1 MLLLIIY
8 CSDIFIDMR
17 IIITESKLN
26 QAVIDY
32 LNETYDTN
40 NIGWTPGIDDF
51 GNEVDYAIEFY
62 EGDYEEGDNTV
73 FRWYGED
80 YWESD
85 EGSSY
90 GEEDD
95 EYIKEMKNKSPQLEI
110 YDNTIYTTLNGYFGD
125 KWKQPFIDW
134 FWDKFHVPVKTISN

>member
-1 MLLLIIY
+1 MK
-8 CSDIFIDMR
+8 

-26 QAVIDY
+26 QAVVDY
-32 LNETYDTN
+32 LNDTYNTN
-40 NIGWTPGIDDF
+40 NIGWSYGIDDW

-80 YWESD
+80 YWT
-85 EGSSY
+85 
-90 GEEDD
+90 GEESELWTD
-95 EYIKEMKNKSPQLEI
+95 EYINEMKNKSPQLEI
-110 YDNTIYTTLNGYFGD
+110 YDNTVYRTLNGYFGD

-134 FWDKFHVPVKTISN
+134 FWDKFNVPVKTINM

>member
-1 MLLLIIY
+1 MK
-8 CSDIFIDMR
+8 

-32 LNETYDTN
+32 LNDTYDTN
-40 NIGWTPGIDDF
+40 NIGWSYAIDDW

-80 YWESD
+80 YWT
-85 EGSSY
+85 
-90 GEEDD
+90 GEESELWTD
-95 EYIKEMKNKSPQLEI
+95 EYINEMKNKSPQLEI
-110 YDNTIYTTLNGYFGD
+110 YDNTVYRTLNGYFGD
-125 KWKQPFIDW
+125 RWEEPFKIW
-134 FWDKFHVPVKTISN
+134 FEDNFHFPVKTIGI

>member
-1 MLLLIIY
+1 MK
-8 CSDIFIDMR
+8 

-32 LNETYDTN
+32 LNDTYDTN
-40 NIGWTPGIDDF
+40 NIGWSYGIDDW

-80 YWESD
+80 YWTSE
-85 EGSSY
+85 EG
-90 GEEDD
+90 ELWTD

-110 YDNTIYTTLNGYFGD
+110 YDNTVYRTLNGYFGD

-134 FWDKFHVPVKTISN
+134 FWDKFNVPVKTINK

>member
-1 MLLLIIY
+1 MK
-8 CSDIFIDMR
+8 

-26 QAVIDY
+26 QAVVDY
-32 LNETYDTN
+32 LNDTYNTN
-40 NIGWTPGIDDF
+40 NIGWSYAIDDW

-110 YDNTIYTTLNGYFGD
+110 YDNTVYTTLNGYFGD
-125 KWKQPFIDW
+125 NWKQPFIDW

>member
-1 MLLLIIY
+1 MK
-8 CSDIFIDMR
+8 

-26 QAVIDY
+26 QAVIDF
-32 LNETYDTN
+32 LNDTYDTN
-40 NIGWTPGIDDF
+40 NIGWTYGIDDW

-80 YWESD
+80 YWTSE
-85 EGSSY
+85 EG
-90 GEEDD
+90 ELWTD

-110 YDNTIYTTLNGYFGD
+110 YDNTVYRTLNGYFGD

-134 FWDKFHVPVKTISN
+134 FWDKFNVPVKTINM

>member
-1 MLLLIIY
+1 MK
-8 CSDIFIDMR
+8 

-32 LNETYDTN
+32 LNDTYNTN
-40 NIGWTPGIDDF
+40 NIGWSYAIDDW

-80 YWESD
+80 YWT
-85 EGSSY
+85 
-90 GEEDD
+90 GEESELWTD
-95 EYIKEMKNKSPQLEI
+95 EYINEMKNKSPQLEI
-110 YDNTIYTTLNGYFGD
+110 YDNTVYRTLNGYFGD

-134 FWDKFHVPVKTISN
+134 FWDKFHVPVKTINK

>member
-1 MLLLIIY
+1 MK
-8 CSDIFIDMR
+8 

-40 NIGWTPGIDDF
+40 NIGWSYGIDDW

-80 YWESD
+80 YWT
-85 EGSSY
+85 
-90 GEEDD
+90 GEESELWTD
-95 EYIKEMKNKSPQLEI
+95 EYINEMKNKSPQLEI
-110 YDNTIYTTLNGYFGD
+110 YDNTVYRTLNGYFND
-125 KWKQPFIDW
+125 KWHRPFIDW
-134 FWDKFHVPVKTISN
+134 FWDKFHVPVKTINK

>member
-1 MLLLIIY
+1 
-8 CSDIFIDMR
+8 MR

-62 EGDYEEGDNTV
+62 EGDYEEGDSTL
-73 FRWYGED
+73 FRWYGKD
-80 YWESD
+80 YWENEGGEGWGEGEPYLSD
-85 EGSSY
+85 FK
-90 GEEDD
+90 D
-95 EYIKEMKNKSPQLEI
+95 KSPLLVFEDINEI
-110 YDNTIYTTLNGYFGD
+110 TILNGYFGD
-125 KWKQPFIDW
+125 NWKKPFIDW
-134 FWDKFHVPVKTISN
+134 FWDKFNVPVKTIE

>member
-1 MLLLIIY
+1 MK
-8 CSDIFIDMR
+8 

-32 LNETYDTN
+32 LNDTYDTN
-40 NIGWTPGIDDF
+40 NIGWSYGIDDW

-110 YDNTIYTTLNGYFGD
+110 YDNTVYTTLNGYFGD
-125 KWKQPFIDW
+125 NWKQPFIDW

>member
-1 MLLLIIY
+1 MK
-8 CSDIFIDMR
+8 

-32 LNETYDTN
+32 LNDTYDTN
-40 NIGWTPGIDDF
+40 NIGWSYGIDDW

-80 YWESD
+80 YWTSE
-85 EGSSY
+85 EG
-90 GEEDD
+90 ELWTD

-110 YDNTIYTTLNGYFGD
+110 YDNTVYRTLNGYFGD

-134 FWDKFHVPVKTISN
+134 FWDKFNVPVKTINM

>member
-1 MLLLIIY
+1 MK
-8 CSDIFIDMR
+8 

-32 LNETYDTN
+32 LNDTYDTN
-40 NIGWTPGIDDF
+40 NIGWSYGIDDW

-80 YWESD
+80 YWTSE
-85 EGSSY
+85 EGEGW
-90 GEEDD
+90 GEELRKDA
-95 EYIKEMKNKSPQLEI
+95 ITKSPQLVI
-110 YDNTIYTTLNGYFGD
+110 YDDTVYATLNGYFGD
-125 KWKQPFIDW
+125 NWRKPFIDW
-134 FWDKFHVPVKTISN
+134 FWDKFHVPVKTIGS

>member
-1 MLLLIIY
+1 MK
-8 CSDIFIDMR
+8 

-32 LNETYDTN
+32 LNDTYNTN
-40 NIGWTPGIDDF
+40 NIGWSYGIDDW

-80 YWESD
+80 YWTSE
-85 EGSSY
+85 EG
-90 GEEDD
+90 ELWTD

-110 YDNTIYTTLNGYFGD
+110 YDNTVYRTLNGYFGD

-134 FWDKFHVPVKTISN
+134 FWDKFNVPVKTINM

>member
-1 MLLLIIY
+1 MK
-8 CSDIFIDMR
+8 

-32 LNETYDTN
+32 LNDTYDTN
-40 NIGWTPGIDDF
+40 NIGWSYGIDEW

-62 EGDYEEGDNTV
+62 VGDFEEGDNTV

-80 YWESD
+80 YWTSE
-85 EGSSY
+85 EG
-90 GEEDD
+90 ELWTD

-110 YDNTIYTTLNGYFGD
+110 YDNTVYRTLNGYFGD

-134 FWDKFHVPVKTISN
+134 FWDKFNVPVKTINM

>member
-1 MLLLIIY
+1 MK
-8 CSDIFIDMR
+8 

-40 NIGWTPGIDDF
+40 NIGWTPGIDDW

-80 YWESD
+80 YWEVSKI
-85 EGSSY
+85 E
-90 GEEDD
+90 
-95 EYIKEMKNKSPQLEI
+95 EYIKEFKNKSPQLEI
-110 YDNTIYTTLNGYFGD
+110 CDNTVYTTLNGYFGD
-125 KWKQPFIDW
+125 NWKQPFIDW